1 MIDSSKQANYA
12 SKTESVKNRTV
23 CGNLNIHHTS
33 GAPKF
38 LSKLGKIK
46 NLHLKTVQKESE
58 PIDVPVKNVKSRTSA
73 KVSVLHRTNHQ
84 ANVNILKANL
94 GTLFL

>member
-1 MIDSSKQANYA
+1 MHQ
-12 SKTESVKNRTV
+12 KTESVLNRTV
-23 CGNLNIHHTS
+23 CSNLNIHRTS
-33 GAPKF
+33 GTPKI
-38 LSKLGKIK
+38 LPKLGKIN
-46 NLHLKTVQKESE
+46 NLYRKTVQKESE
-58 PIDVPVKNVKSRTSA
+58 SFGVPAKIVKLRTTD

>member
-1 MIDSSKQANYA
+1 M
-12 SKTESVKNRTV
+12 
-23 CGNLNIHHTS
+23 NIHHTS
-33 GAPKF
+33 DTLTILP
-38 LSKLGKIK
+38 KLGKIK
-46 NLHLKTVQKESE
+46 NLYRKTVQKESE
-58 PIDVPVKNVKSRTSA
+58 PFDVPVNNVKSRTTA